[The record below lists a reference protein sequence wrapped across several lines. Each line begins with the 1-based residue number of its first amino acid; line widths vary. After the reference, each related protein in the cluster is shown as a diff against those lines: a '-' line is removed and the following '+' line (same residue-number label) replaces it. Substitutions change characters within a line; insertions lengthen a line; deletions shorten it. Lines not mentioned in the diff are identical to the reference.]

1 MVRVRGLVIL
11 AGVALSAG
19 CAQQQSQP
27 AQQTGRCADAVA
39 QFRNSPEVRTAGA
52 GPRQIAIRGSVDS
65 YLNQAEYA
73 AARGDEET
81 CFARLSQAKST
92 LAF

>member
-1 MVRVRGLVIL
+1 MLRLCGLVVL
-11 AGVALSAG
+11 GAVLMSG
-19 CAQQQSQP
+19 CAQQPP
-27 AQQTGRCADAVA
+27 AQQSGRCVDAVA

-52 GPRQIAIRGSVDS
+52 GPRQVAIRGSVDS
-65 YLNQAEYA
+65 YLNQAEAA

-81 CFARLSQAKST
+81 CRARLSQAKST